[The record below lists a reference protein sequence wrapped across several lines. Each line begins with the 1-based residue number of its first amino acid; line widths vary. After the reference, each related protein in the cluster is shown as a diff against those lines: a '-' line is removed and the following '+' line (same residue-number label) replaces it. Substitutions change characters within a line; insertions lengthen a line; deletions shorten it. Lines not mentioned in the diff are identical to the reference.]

1 MTVAKW
7 TRSWF
12 IVSDSMHSS
21 AFGNEKRHTI
31 YLTKRTG
38 DKMATVARP
47 DLHCGPCLS
56 HNAHTLYIRMYIHK
70 LGYRARC
77 QSIILYVALTNIHG
91 YRTLRPQDT
100 SASVSRYFDTSAVI
114 KEKPGHF
121 DPGQFLWDAAPPL
134 IRLKLQHQFCGAE
147 VSQSVLMPN
156 CLVAELSGS
165 HILYTGKPRNRQAS
179 WQSPVQGDSSTFG
192 NDFIRQIS

>member
-100 SASVSRYFDTSAVI
+100 SASRHSGTLRHRSQDTSTP
-114 KEKPGHF
+114 KTWYK
-121 DPGQFLWDAAPPL
+121 
-134 IRLKLQHQFCGAE
+134 
-147 VSQSVLMPN
+147 
-156 CLVAELSGS
+156 
-165 HILYTGKPRNRQAS
+165 ILRHECRDQGKAGTLRPRTIPMRRS
-179 WQSPVQGDSSTFG
+179 STVDSS
-192 NDFIRQIS
+192 